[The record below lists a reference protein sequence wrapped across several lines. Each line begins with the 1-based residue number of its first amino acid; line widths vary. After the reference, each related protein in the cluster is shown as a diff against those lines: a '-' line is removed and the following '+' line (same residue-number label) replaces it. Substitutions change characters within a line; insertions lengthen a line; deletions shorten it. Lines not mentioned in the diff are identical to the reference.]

1 MLKNC
6 ENCGGHLHFSPKD
19 KGNVC
24 ENCGSVFPVPY
35 NYSFNKKTFD
45 EHTIEPTKDELANSL
60 RSFKCKSCG
69 ANVMLTKFQM
79 QTVCPYCGN
88 TSIVKSKSKNLLY
101 IDSILP
107 FTFGKADALK
117 KFKSTVNKKFYANK
131 KIFKNI
137 KDKDISGVY
146 VNAFVFDMST
156 SSRYYGVFSYVDSYR
171 DREGNTKQRTVYK
184 NVSGFFNKTYKNIT
198 VEANSNIEQD
208 ELRSIMPFEYG
219 SAVEFKKEFM
229 YGYMLEYKDKMFN
242 SCVSTAETIIKE
254 DIKQQLLKKH
264 GCTKIEQLSL
274 DIEYPDRRYNYCLL
288 PVYFVNAT
296 VKDKRYKVVMNGQ
309 TGKVGKLPKDKLRV
323 FLTIFFVCLLIV
335 GIILLIM
342 YLSK

>member
-6 ENCGGHLHFSPKD
+6 ENCGGQLRFSPKD

-24 ENCGSVFPVPY
+24 SSCGTVFPVAY

-45 EHTIEPTKDELANSL
+45 EHTIDQSTDELANSL

-69 ANVMLTKFQM
+69 ANVLLSKFQM

-88 TSIVKSKSKNLLY
+88 STIVKSKSKNLLY

-117 KFKSTVNKKFYANK
+117 KFKTTVNKKFYANK
-131 KIFKNI
+131 KVFRKINENNV
-137 KDKDISGVY
+137 SGIY
-146 VNAFVFDMST
+146 ANAFVFDIST
-156 SSRYYGVFSYVDSYR
+156 ASTYRGVFSYTDTYR
-171 DREGNTKQRTVYK
+171 TRDGKVETRTHYK
-184 NVSGFFNKTYKNIT
+184 NVSGIFDKAYKNIT
-198 VEANSNIEQD
+198 IEANSNIEQA
-208 ELRSIMPFEYG
+208 ELASIMPFEYG
-219 SAVEFKKEFM
+219 SAVEFKEDFM

-242 SCVSTAETIIKE
+242 SCVATAETIIKE

-264 GCTKIEQLSL
+264 ACTKIEQLTL
-274 DIEYPDRRYNYCLL
+274 NTDYIDRRYNYCLL
-288 PVYFVNAT
+288 PIYLISSE

-323 FLTIFFVCLLIV
+323 FLTVIFVCLLVV
-335 GIILLIM
+335 GAILLFM
-342 YLSK
+342 HFSK